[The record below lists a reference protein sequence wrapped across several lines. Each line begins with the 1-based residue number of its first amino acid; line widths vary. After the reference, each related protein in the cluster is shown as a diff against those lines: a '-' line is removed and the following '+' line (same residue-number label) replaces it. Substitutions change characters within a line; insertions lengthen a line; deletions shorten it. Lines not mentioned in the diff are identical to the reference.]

1 MSRGKR
7 PSSGA
12 FEAVNPRAAGIDVGD
27 RVHFVAVPDP
37 SGTPAWR
44 KFDSFT
50 QDLHRIADWLEEER
64 ITTVALESTGVYWI
78 PLFEVLESRG
88 FTVCLVDTRRLK
100 SVPGRKTDVKDC
112 QWLQQLHTYGLL
124 QSAFRPDEEVTRL
137 RTYLRQREML
147 IRYGSDHI
155 QHMQKALQQMNIK
168 LSTVLSDITG
178 TTGMAILQAILNGER
193 DPVKLAQLRN
203 PRCKN
208 SEETIAKSLEGHWRA
223 DHLFELRQA
232 VDLYHFYGQKLA
244 ECDQQIEQ
252 ALESLPDQ
260 ATQSER
266 PLKRK
271 KRHTHT
277 PRFDAQG
284 LLFRKAGVDL
294 TTITGIDTN
303 TALKIISEIGTD
315 IRRWPTAKHF
325 ASWLCLCPGNKTS
338 GGKVFSTKTRR
349 SKNRVAAALR
359 MAAQSLERSRTAL
372 GAYFRKMKGRLGAPA
387 AITAAAHKLARLVYV
402 LLNRGQP
409 YFDMGQEAY
418 EKQYQARILQT
429 VHRRALQLGYTLVPM
444 AAS

>member
-223 DHLFELRQA
+223 DHLFELRPGNESRAQQPGLIVETGNDGRLEA
-232 VDLYHFYGQKLA
+232 NGRIAPIEYHFDGVAKLIA
-244 ECDQQIEQ
+244 HMMHTIEVTGDVTTEQ
-252 ALESLPDQ
+252 DGTMKIAG
-260 ATQSER
+260 TN
-266 PLKRK
+266 LKM
-271 KRHTHT
+271 
-277 PRFDAQG
+277 
-284 LLFRKAGVDL
+284 V
-294 TTITGIDTN
+294 
-303 TALKIISEIGTD
+303 
-315 IRRWPTAKHF
+315 
-325 ASWLCLCPGNKTS
+325 
-338 GGKVFSTKTRR
+338 
-349 SKNRVAAALR
+349 SK
-359 MAAQSLERSRTAL
+359 
-372 GAYFRKMKGRLGAPA
+372 
-387 AITAAAHKLARLVYV
+387 
-402 LLNRGQP
+402 
-409 YFDMGQEAY
+409 
-418 EKQYQARILQT
+418 
-429 VHRRALQLGYTLVPM
+429 
-444 AAS
+444 